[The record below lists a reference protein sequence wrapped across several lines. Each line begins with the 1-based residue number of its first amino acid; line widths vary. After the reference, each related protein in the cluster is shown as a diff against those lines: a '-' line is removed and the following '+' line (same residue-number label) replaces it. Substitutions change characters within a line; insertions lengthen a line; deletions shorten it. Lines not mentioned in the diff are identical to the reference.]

1 MTLPAPSRLTG
12 ATATGSYLDKL
23 AARTAATKTVL
34 CLGLDPDPSALPAGF
49 TPDVRGLEAFARLV
63 LDAAL
68 PFAAA
73 VKPNLAFYEA
83 LGSAGIAALERLR
96 ASIPADVPVIL
107 DGKRGDIGST
117 ATRQAVALFDVLGAD
132 AVTVNP
138 YLGAAAIEPLLERA
152 DRFAYLLCRT
162 SNPGAGDLQDLV
174 VAADPSRDA
183 PAEPLWARV
192 ARLAPR
198 WGRGGT
204 VGLVVGATAPDEL
217 RAIRRIAPGLP
228 FLVPGVGVQGG
239 DIDAVLEAGPAVALP
254 NGPRPG
260 GGLIVNVSRA
270 IAGAATGARRGDNG
284 GDPAELV
291 AAAARSWAER
301 LPVLR

>member
-1 MTLPAPSRLTG
+1 MTLPSPSRMTG
-12 ATATGSYLDKL
+12 ATTAGSYLDKL

-34 CLGLDPDPSALPAGF
+34 CLGLDPDPTALPAGF
-49 TPDVRGLEAFARLV
+49 APDVRGIEAFARLV

-138 YLGAAAIEPLLERA
+138 YLGAAAVDPLLGRA

-198 WGRGGT
+198 WGPGDT
-204 VGLVVGATAPDEL
+204 VGLVVGATASDEL

-228 FLVPGVGVQGG
+228 FLVPGVGAQGG
-239 DIDAVLEAGPAVALP
+239 PVDAVLDAGPAVALS
-254 NGPRPG
+254 NGRRPG
-260 GGLIVNVSRA
+260 GGLLVNVSRA
-270 IAGAATGARRGDNG
+270 IAGAATGAGRGGNR

-291 AAAARSWAER
+291 ATAARSWAER
-301 LPVLR
+301 LPVLG